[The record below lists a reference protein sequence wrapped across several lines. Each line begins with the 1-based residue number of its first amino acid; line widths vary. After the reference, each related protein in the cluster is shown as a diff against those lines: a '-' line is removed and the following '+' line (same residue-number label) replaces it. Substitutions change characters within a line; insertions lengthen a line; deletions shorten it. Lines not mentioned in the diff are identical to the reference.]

1 MISLLSGVLINTHYK
16 MEIRIVRHKKAKFQV
31 TEDLIGKYINQVLWS
46 DVKPVGKIVGIKG
59 KTKVL
64 IQPVVAS
71 ENLAKM
77 EFIAGGFAGHCVNQY
92 DQRYEFSEDGE
103 VYESPISNTRMKKK
117 FWKITD
123 YPSKFYDYNF

>member
-1 MISLLSGVLINTHYK
+1 MS
-16 MEIRIVRHKKAKFQV
+16 EIRIVRHKKAKFQV

-46 DVKPVGKIVGIKG
+46 DVNPVGKIVGIKG

-71 ENLAKM
+71 ENLAQM

-92 DQRYEFSEDGE
+92 DQRYEFSEEGE

-117 FWKITD
+117 FWKIAD
-123 YPSKFYDYNF
+123 YPHKFYDYNF